1 MTDKHSLLHSQ
12 RRTFTPYVMIWTL
25 LASLSLAY
33 LVILFTQPGSVSKFM
48 GGSPGVPEEEMRAIA
63 AAAAE
68 VPFLRQSIQQARSE
82 IDDLKEESASQ
93 TARDRELMSRIAALE
108 ARPQEA
114 AKAPEAAPAGTSAVA
129 RALADKR
136 AERQQAATKPS
147 DRLPQAG
154 KDEPRANTAL
164 TGTDDLPGAAS
175 KTPPPAA
182 AKTAAKKPAPRPADD
197 VPEIGLVTGSVN
209 DGAPAP
215 PVTFGPAVVT
225 PAKTYGLQIGTGP
238 SVDALRTQ
246 WSTLAIIHSG
256 SLGPF
261 QPRYVAGAD
270 PAAGAYDLVVGPVAS
285 AGEAKRLCSEL
296 TLKGTPCKVGDYVGN
311 AF

>member
-114 AKAPEAAPAGTSAVA
+114 AKATEAAPTGTSAVA

-136 AERQQAATKPS
+136 AERQQATKPS
-147 DRLPQAG
+147 DRLPQDS
-154 KDEPRANTAL
+154 KDSARSSAAL
-164 TGTDDLPGAAS
+164 TGTDDIPAAAS

-209 DGAPAP
+209 DGAPPP

-296 TLKGTPCKVGDYVGN
+296 TLKGTPCKVGDYAGN